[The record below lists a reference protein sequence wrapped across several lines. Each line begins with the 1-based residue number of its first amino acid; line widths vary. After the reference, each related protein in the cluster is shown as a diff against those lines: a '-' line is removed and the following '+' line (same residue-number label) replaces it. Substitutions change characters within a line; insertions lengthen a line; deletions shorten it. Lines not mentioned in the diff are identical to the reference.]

1 MRSYRY
7 FLALLLPAAVVLPV
21 HAGLIFG
28 RHAKVNPAQRVP
40 ELVVQVKNDKNES
53 KRESAARELRDYDP
67 TANPDIVPVLV
78 DVLQNDAT
86 PSVRAEA
93 AQSLGKLRPVSQ
105 IAGWAL
111 EEALK
116 DSSIRVRL
124 QARSSLISYRLSGY
138 HSDNHVAET
147 PAPAPAAT
155 AEPKPGILPRTLLNR
170 TSASPAQGQTM
181 TSETPPPP
189 LAEPLIPATVPAP
202 QKSAPPLIPI
212 TTVAPQKPPAPSND
226 AGPDLSPDKE

>member
-1 MRSYRY
+1 RLPGGTFLRTEPVAQPIGGRRRTRQVARGSGSPAGSASHAPIRSQTMRSYR
-7 FLALLLPAAVVLPV
+7 FLLALLLPAAIALPA

-40 ELVVQVKNDKNES
+40 ELIVQVKNDKNES

-78 DVLQNDAT
+78 DVVQNDAT

-124 QARSSLISYRLSGY
+124 QARR
-138 HSDNHVAET
+138 
-147 PAPAPAAT
+147 
-155 AEPKPGILPRTLLNR
+155 
-170 TSASPAQGQTM
+170 
-181 TSETPPPP
+181 
-189 LAEPLIPATVPAP
+189 
-202 QKSAPPLIPI
+202 
-212 TTVAPQKPPAPSND
+212 
-226 AGPDLSPDKE
+226 

>member
-1 MRSYRY
+1 MRSYR
-7 FLALLLPAAVVLPV
+7 FLLALLLPAAIALPA

-40 ELVVQVKNDKNES
+40 ELIVQVKNDKNES

-155 AEPKPGILPRTLLNR
+155 AEPKPGILSRTLLNR